1 MLLLYRDA
9 RSTDSDFD
17 HVKVILDTVTLDW
30 STMHNTYGVP
40 ANASGDTT
48 VTFISYDSG
57 TTGYRRCYFDSN
69 HNVHSSYMPSNT
81 VYFDESD
88 GTFYIF
94 PTGTT
99 RKRTNPYV
107 PFLNSDNEQIDIH
120 EFTYSAKRMGDT
132 PQITANF
139 YDYDCYDKKWNI
151 DDSNGKKVQRYS
163 NVFTIFNGERYYLK
177 STPTSVFENTDARY
191 KHSLVFISERDVFE
205 HVLMFDT
212 VPKMYSTFL
221 TTMTY
226 HSGDVVRYNGLY
238 YEFTTTHTGEWDYD
252 DVEQITVFENALAES
267 TQFSFYGN
275 IIELAKRINASLVAS
290 EVSTF
295 NSSNQTYDGYHI
307 DLLVYDEFSTTK
319 NYNIDDVVRYRASS
333 SDDWGYY
340 QFTQVHNA
348 GAWNSS
354 QVKTYELP
362 ETVIT
367 FDNNTLKEALGF
379 IESEFGLSY
388 YFDQKVIYIRS
399 YQSEIGSTSNPI
411 VYGEDYDDALL
422 SIHRNNKTQDVVN
435 RMTALG
441 SEDNIPYY
449 YPNPTEEGWLEPRY
463 NGQESAQLVAYTDTE
478 AYLKNRMATAFVYG
492 YQFGVYPTSF
502 KNGLGVTVQSPRY
515 GYSSCVINGVS
526 TQRRYVRMRFKQECD
541 EPFRLYMT
549 DSLFTWTGQSSINS
563 SWKRNK
569 YGGVRFIKNIATDT
583 TNYDAFYTATYI
595 DINYV
600 DPSTGK
606 YTADFFVTQYIETY
620 YFNGNQS
627 TSRIGFRQPQETVNI
642 KPWSRLNSTCDMV
655 WYDRFYPLPPYKG
668 VKHVMV
674 ASYLVTS
681 DTITRDCELGFHTN
695 GIDSAFGGYVSQ
707 EVEAVICD
715 GETWEGNIG
724 SGGEYYSNRQTALA
738 YETNAYYVDISDGA
752 DDTDDVRHRVY
763 RCGAANSVYDSKQ
776 GNKYTK
782 GPNSWSRTFPSSSD
796 PAYTSKFGNRVY
808 NTNDIRQLFSLSE
821 FKYNLPHWYLRTEV
835 VDLSAYGIAY
845 NGTPALL
852 DQITFVQVRYL
863 TPQSHLMPALYFK
876 TNGDRRF
883 YNATQ
888 YPIVVGTSGRT
899 PDTDA
904 GEEWNGNLHTE
915 IVNKLYKNGD
925 TNTYMMVENPYEVG
939 KPHEHIEEF
948 EDIKPTIKDVKVNNL
963 RIDVIDRI
971 EFDQYDND
979 ELKQLSGDSSD
990 ILAYKHPYFYVKLR
1004 PLGFNLF
1011 DLAIDEAEM
1020 LVEFTTGSCGS
1031 CSFQIAVGEE
1041 FKENCV
1047 CIWEYNAYKYNGQ
1060 LKYAAGDL
1068 MRYDNEQL
1076 YKDTGHAQE
1085 ITGLG
1090 IATLPADGSRTWG
1103 DVKWKDVVR
1112 SNVAA
1117 SQRDTTTNYVWIA
1130 LKKDVD
1136 TFGTIMPTRIN
1147 GLVPKSVNGDE
1158 DGNMTSGSVVIG
1170 TGDQDTA
1177 DRFVLTHIR
1186 LPQAYVRAAE
1196 EELSKELVRYMV
1208 EHNMEDFSFT
1218 IKFSRI
1224 YFAEHQAV
1232 QNTLNE
1238 NSLIH
1243 IVYANHGI
1251 IDVLVSS
1258 FQYKVVG
1265 KDALPEISVELQD
1278 KLTQINWRTIQ
1289 RRNRRIIPNPYPW
1302 VTPVVRRDDVETER
1316 WLARIASRVRLLN
1329 EESNTNGL
1337 SLTLLEER
1345 FHLNIE
1351 ELSRL
1356 QSDSIKELAN
1366 TDGKIVRLNSALG
1379 FSEFDDTKEYQ
1390 AGDYVIY
1397 KNKVYKFKTNHYG
1410 GSWMGGDEVDDSTNT
1425 DMVFKALGYQEF
1437 SESTSYAK
1445 DDIVYKNNRLVK
1457 FTAAKTAGA
1466 WDEGK
1471 VTSASIKI
1479 EDGISRNAA
1488 NAADLKASNI
1498 LIDLGF
1504 QLFDSTR
1511 SYSENEIVVYNNR
1524 LYRFTTS
1531 KSVGSWD
1538 VSKVALDSVANCVF
1552 RSLGLEEYNSSSTQT
1567 IRRGTSFF
1575 KNGKAFIA
1583 TQDFVP
1589 SQVGVDVSR
1598 VTNPYNVVAM
1608 TATDSDTKALSQ
1620 TVETLR
1626 QTVSSLNSQILDKDN
1641 GLATIVRGVNSRLA
1655 TLTDDMATLADAI
1668 KDNEYL
1674 AQDVNVT
1681 NAAVAV
1687 SNSANAATTELTGAD
1702 DSSTYNKMA
1711 DVYSKDIFGERIAV
1725 VRAQFSTE
1733 DASFKFTKMVYD
1745 TSHYMTTQD
1754 ATFVEFSTEVSYE
1767 VKDRVIYNK
1776 HLYEFTSSHE
1786 AGSWNP
1792 SDVTNVDDILLK
1804 AVFFATDRYSETP
1817 DNIFLTKGRFIDTNA
1832 FCDYVYETV
1841 IKSGEAGII
1850 YTDLKDIVEAASKD
1864 YEDIYDGSD
1873 NNMITDHVWAVG
1885 GYTVLQFASLRLEY
1899 NDRIYVAATY
1909 KEDYTRNDE
1918 KHILFDIR
1926 YINTMSEKLQK
1937 FFIESDKEVEYDG
1950 QMYYYMPRVELA
1962 KNLGDNYLY
1971 CADAQVD
1978 DNKMLFVAEL
1988 YVEGEPIENCYLLP
2002 KE

>member
-9 RSTDSDFD
+9 RSTDSDFN
-17 HVKVILDTVTLDW
+17 HVKVILDTLPLDW

-48 VTFISYDSG
+48 VTFVSYDSG
-57 TTGYRRCYFDSN
+57 TTGYRRCYFGSN
-69 HNVHSSYMPSNT
+69 NTVHTSYMPSNT

-107 PFLNSDNEQIDIH
+107 PFLNTAGEQIDIH

-151 DDSNGKKVQRYS
+151 DDNNGKKVQRYS

-191 KHSLVFISERDVFE
+191 KHSLVFLSERDVFE

-319 NYNIDDVVRYRASS
+319 NYNIDDVVRYRESL

-399 YQSEIGSTSNPI
+399 YQSEIGSTSDPI

-422 SIHRNNKTQDVVN
+422 SINRNNKTQDVIN

-502 KNGLGVTVQSPRY
+502 KNWAGVTVQSPQY
-515 GYSSCVINGVS
+515 GYIACTIGGVS
-526 TQRRYVRMRFKQECD
+526 TKRRFVKMRFKQECD

-563 SWKRNK
+563 SLKRNK
-569 YGGVRFIKNIATDT
+569 YGGVKFEKNDTNDT
-583 TNYDAFYTATYI
+583 TNYDTFYTATYI

-600 DPSTGK
+600 NANTGK
-606 YTADFFVTQYIETY
+606 YTADFFVYQYIETY

-627 TSRIGFRQPQETVNI
+627 TSRIGFRQPITSEQVD
-642 KPWSRLNSTCDMV
+642 PWRPTGSHHRCDLT
-655 WYDRFYPLPPYKG
+655 WYDRFYPLPPVRAMYVHLVRG
-668 VKHVMV
+668 L
-674 ASYLVTS
+674 ASTLDRYVPLS
-681 DTITRDCELGFHTN
+681 FYCA
-695 GIDSAFGGYVSQ
+695 GIMSAVSWGSWPSK
-707 EVEAVICD
+707 VEAIICD
-715 GETWEGNIG
+715 DETW
-724 SGGEYYSNRQTALA
+724 SGDYGTYYSNKQTPLPFSSGS
-738 YETNAYYVDISDGA
+738 YYVDISDGA
-752 DDTDDVRHRVY
+752 DGTDDVRHRVY
-763 RCGAANSVYDSKQ
+763 RCGNDNSTYDSKQ
-776 GNKYTK
+776 GNKFLLNAGSTTYYYEAT
-782 GPNSWSRTFPSSSD
+782 PSASGY
-796 PAYTSKFGNRVY
+796 ASKFGNRLY

-979 ELKQLSGDSSD
+979 ELKQLGGDSSD
-990 ILAYKHPYFYVKLR
+990 VLAYKHPYFYVKLR

-1011 DLAIDEAEM
+1011 DLAIDEAEI

-1031 CSFQIAVGEE
+1031 CSFQIAVGEK

-1224 YFAEHQAV
+1224 YFAEHQTV

-1289 RRNRRIIPNPYPW
+1289 RRNRRIIPNPW
-1302 VTPVVRRDDVETER
+1302 VTPVVRREDVEAER

-1329 EESNTNGL
+1329 EESNTNGM
-1337 SLTLLEER
+1337 SLALLEER

-1351 ELSRL
+1351 ELSKL
-1356 QSDSIKELAN
+1356 QSNSIKEIAN
-1366 TDGKIVRLNSALG
+1366 TDEKIVRLNSSLG
-1379 FSEFDDTKEYQ
+1379 FSEFDETKEYQ
-1390 AGDYVIY
+1390 VGDYVVY
-1397 KNKVYKFKTNHYG
+1397 KNRIYKFKVNHTG
-1410 GSWMGGDEVDDSTNT
+1410 GSWMGSDEVDDSTNT

-1466 WDEGK
+1466 WDEEK
-1471 VTSASIKI
+1471 VTSASVKI
-1479 EDGISRNAA
+1479 EDSISRNAA

-1498 LIDLGF
+1498 ITDLGF
-1504 QLFDSTR
+1504 QLFDPTR

-1531 KSVGSWD
+1531 KSIGSWD

-1575 KNGKAFIA
+1575 KNGKAFVA

-1598 VTNPYNVVAM
+1598 VTNPYNVVSM
-1608 TATDSDTKALSQ
+1608 TATESDTKALSQ
-1620 TVETLR
+1620 TVEVLR

-1641 GLATIVRGVNSRLA
+1641 GLATIVRGVNSTLA
-1655 TLTDDMATLADAI
+1655 TLTYDMATLADTLKA
-1668 KDNEYL
+1668 NEHL
-1674 AQDVNVT
+1674 AQDESVI
-1681 NAAVAV
+1681 NAATAV
-1687 SNSANAATTELTGAD
+1687 STSANAANTELTGAD
-1702 DSSTYNKMA
+1702 DSSVYNKMA
-1711 DVYSKDIFGERIAV
+1711 DVYSKDVFGERISV
-1725 VRAQFSTE
+1725 VRTQFSTE

-1754 ATFVEFSTEVSYE
+1754 TTFVEFSTEVSYE

-1804 AVFFATDRYSETP
+1804 AVFFATDRYSETSG
-1817 DNIFLTKGRFIDTNA
+1817 NIFLTKGRFIDTNA
-1832 FCDYVYETV
+1832 FCNYVYETV
-1841 IKSGEAGII
+1841 IKSGEAGIL

-1864 YEDIYDGSD
+1864 YDDIYDGSAK
-1873 NNMITDHVWAVG
+1873 NMITDHVWTVG
-1885 GYTVLQFASLRLEY
+1885 GYTVLQFTSLRLEY

-1909 KEDYTRNDE
+1909 KDDYTRDDNR
-1918 KHILFDIR
+1918 HILFDIK
-1926 YINTMSEKLQK
+1926 YINEMSEKLQK
-1937 FFIESDKEVEYDG
+1937 FFIETDKEVEYDG
-1950 QMYYYMPRVELA
+1950 QMYYYMPRVDLA
-1962 KNLGDNYLY
+1962 NNLGDNYLY
-1971 CADAQVD
+1971 CADSQVD
-1978 DNKMLFVAEL
+1978 DGTMMFVAEL
-1988 YVEGEPIENCYLLP
+1988 PAVGEQNCYLLP

>member
-9 RSTDSDFD
+9 RSTDSDFN
-17 HVKVILDTVTLDW
+17 HVKVILDTMTLDW

-48 VTFISYDSG
+48 VTFVAYDSG
-57 TTGYRRCYFDSN
+57 STGYRRCYFDSN

-107 PFLNSDNEQIDIH
+107 PFLNTDGEQIELH
-120 EFTYSAKRMGDT
+120 EFTYSAKRMGDA

-151 DDSNGKKVQRYS
+151 NDSNGKKVQRYS

-191 KHSLVFISERDVFE
+191 KHSLVLLSERDVFE

-226 HSGDVVRYNGLY
+226 NNGDVVRYNGLY
-238 YEFTTTHTGEWDYD
+238 YKFITTHTGEWNYD

-295 NSSNQTYDGYHI
+295 NSSNQTYEGYHI

-348 GAWNSS
+348 GVWNSS

-379 IESEFGLSY
+379 IDSDFGLSY

-399 YQSEIGSTSNPI
+399 YQNEIGSTSYPI
-411 VYGEDYDDALL
+411 VYGEDYEDALL

-492 YQFGVYPTSF
+492 YQFGIYPTSF
-502 KNGLGVTVQSPRY
+502 KRLGVTVQSPRY
-515 GYSSCVINGVS
+515 GYHSCTINGVS
-526 TQRRYVRMRFKQECD
+526 TKRRYVQMRFKQECD

-563 SWKRNK
+563 EWKRNK
-569 YGGVRFIKNIATDT
+569 YGGVRFLKNDYLDT
-583 TNYDAFYTATYI
+583 TNYDTFYTATYI

-600 DPSTGK
+600 NANTGK
-606 YTADFFVTQYIETY
+606 YTADFFVIQYIETY

-627 TSRIGFRQPQETVNI
+627 TSRIGFRQPIASEQVD
-642 KPWSRLNSTCDMV
+642 PWQPTGSHHRFDLT
-655 WYDRFYPLPPYKG
+655 WYDRFYPLPP
-668 VKHVMV
+668 VKAMYVHLVSGL
-674 ASYLVTS
+674 ASTLDRYVPLS
-681 DTITRDCELGFHTN
+681 FYCA
-695 GIDSAFGGYVSQ
+695 GIISGISWGRWPS

-715 GETWEGNIG
+715 DETW
-724 SGGEYYSNRQTALA
+724 SGDYGTYYSNKQTPLPFSPGS
-738 YETNAYYVDISDGA
+738 YYVDISDGA
-752 DDTDDVRHRVY
+752 DGTDDVRHRVY
-763 RCGAANSVYDSKQ
+763 RCGNNNSDYDSKQ
-776 GNKYTK
+776 GGKFLLYVGSTTYYYEAEPYAS
-782 GPNSWSRTFPSSSD
+782 GY
-796 PAYTSKFGNRVY
+796 ASKFGNRLY

-939 KPHEHIEEF
+939 KPHEHLEEF
-948 EDIKPTIKDVKVNNL
+948 DDIKPTIKDVKVNNL
-963 RIDVIDRI
+963 RIDVIDKI

-979 ELKQLSGDSSD
+979 ELKQLGGDSSD
-990 ILAYKHPYFYVKLR
+990 VIAYKHPYFYVKLR

-1031 CSFQIAVGEE
+1031 CSFQIAVGEK

-1047 CIWEYNAYKYNGQ
+1047 CVWEYNAYKYNGQ

-1090 IATLPADGSRTWG
+1090 ISTLPTDGSRTWG

-1112 SNVAA
+1112 SNVAE

-1130 LKKDVD
+1130 LKKDVN

-1196 EELSKELVRYMV
+1196 EELSKALVRYMV

-1278 KLTQINWRTIQ
+1278 KLTQIDWRTIQ
-1289 RRNRRIIPNPYPW
+1289 RRNRRIIPNPW
-1302 VTPVVRRDDVETER
+1302 ITPVVRRDDVEAER

-1337 SLTLLEER
+1337 SLAQLEER
-1345 FHLNIE
+1345 FYLNIE
-1351 ELSRL
+1351 ELSKL
-1356 QSDSIKELAN
+1356 QSDSIKEIAN
-1366 TDGKIVRLNSALG
+1366 TDEKVVRLNSALG
-1379 FSEFDDTKEYQ
+1379 FSEFDETKEYQ
-1390 AGDYVIY
+1390 VGDYVIY
-1397 KNKVYKFKTNHYG
+1397 KNRVYKFKVKHTG
-1410 GSWMGGDEVDDSTNT
+1410 GSWMGSDEVDDSTNA
-1425 DMVFKALGYQEF
+1425 DVVFKALGYQEF
-1437 SESTSYAK
+1437 SESSSYAK

-1466 WDEGK
+1466 WDEEK

-1498 LIDLGF
+1498 LTDLGF

-1575 KNGKAFIA
+1575 KNGKALIA

-1589 SQVGVDVSR
+1589 SQVGEDVSR
-1598 VTNPYNVVAM
+1598 VTNSYNIVSM
-1608 TATDSDTKALSQ
+1608 TATESDTKALSQ
-1620 TVETLR
+1620 TVEVLR

-1655 TLTDDMATLADAI
+1655 TLTYDMATLADSLKA
-1668 KDNEYL
+1668 NEHL
-1674 AQDVNVT
+1674 SQDASVT
-1681 NAAVAV
+1681 SAAVAV
-1687 SNSANAATTELTGAD
+1687 VNSANAATAELTGAD
-1702 DSSTYNKMA
+1702 DSSVYNKMA
-1711 DVYSKDIFGERIAV
+1711 DIYSKDVFGERVSV
-1725 VRAQFSTE
+1725 VRSQFTTE
-1733 DASFKFTKMVYD
+1733 DAEFKFTKMIYD
-1745 TSHYMTTQD
+1745 SSHYMTTQD
-1754 ATFVEFSTEVSYE
+1754 ATFVEFSTEESYNE
-1767 VKDRVIYNK
+1767 KDRVIHNK
-1776 HLYEFTSSHE
+1776 HLYEFTSPHE
-1786 AGSWNP
+1786 KGEWNP
-1792 SDVTNVDDILLK
+1792 LEVTNIDDILLK
-1804 AVFFATDRYSETP
+1804 AVFFATDRYNE
-1817 DNIFLTKGRFIDTNA
+1817 DAEDIFLTKGRFIDTNA
-1832 FCDYVYETV
+1832 FCDYVYEIV

-1850 YTDLKDIVEAASKD
+1850 YTELKDIVEAASKN
-1864 YEDIYDGSD
+1864 YEEIYDGSD
-1873 NNMITDHVWAVG
+1873 KNMITDHVWAVG

-1899 NDRIYVAATY
+1899 NDRIYVAAIY
-1909 KEDYTRNDE
+1909 KDDYTRDDNR
-1918 KHILFDIR
+1918 HILFDIK
-1926 YINTMSEKLQK
+1926 YINSMSEKLQT

-1950 QMYYYMPRVELA
+1950 KTYYYVPRVDIA
-1962 KNLGDNYLY
+1962 KNIGDNYLY

-1978 DNKMLFVAEL
+1978 DGKMLFVEEL
-1988 YVEGEPIENCYLLP
+1988 TPVGEQNCYLLP